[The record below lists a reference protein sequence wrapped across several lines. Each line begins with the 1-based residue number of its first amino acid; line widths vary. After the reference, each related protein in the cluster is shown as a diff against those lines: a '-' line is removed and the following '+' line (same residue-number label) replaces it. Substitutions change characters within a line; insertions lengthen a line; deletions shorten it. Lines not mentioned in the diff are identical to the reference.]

1 MKKLVIVRG
10 INLDNNSKKLF
21 NKHPTKCCDRQL
33 DDYMNFCPV
42 CGTDVSH
49 SSVPTNNTNGDMSLF
64 VNSQN
69 QTIIGFAI
77 AVMDADYLNPDNH
90 NTLILNNLN
99 DLRSINGNYPNV
111 MDQQLKSWFI
121 TLGLRSKSSNIHL
134 ISID

>member
-1 MKKLVIVRG
+1 VIVRG
-10 INLDNNSKKLF
+10 IKLDNNSKKLF

-49 SSVPTNNTNGDMSLF
+49 TSVPTNNTNGDLSLF

-77 AVMDADYLNPDNH
+77 AVMDADLPNRDTFFVND
-90 NTLILNNLN
+90 IN
-99 DLRSINGNYPNV
+99 DLRSINYNYPNEIY
-111 MDQQLKSWFI
+111 MIFNSLK
-121 TLGLRSKSSNIHL
+121 
-134 ISID
+134 

>member
-10 INLDNNSKKLF
+10 IKLDNNSKKLF

-77 AVMDADYLNPDNH
+77 TVMNADYFNH
-90 NTLILNNLN
+90 DTLILNNLN